1 MRERFLLQSEV
12 QLVLFWSDYQ
22 ERSSIKPA
30 STCNPFRNYSKT
42 RSNIHFTFFR
52 NWISNLS
59 FIQFIQSIAWPGDAK
74 CGRENEK
81 LSIVQQS
88 NILSRLFSWTGSCFV
103 RLFVSIRKCF
113 DKGSRCKTER
123 KGCGKVNTTTENREL
138 SKLNCVITSL
148 YSALELKHYLQ
159 NKWRIIILCDHHY
172 VCVCLTSTICL

>member
-113 DKGSRCKTER
+113 DKDSRCPTER
-123 KGCGKVNTTTENREL
+123 KGCGKVDWEQRIVKTKLRYHQFVLSGGNESYIIRVSVRE
-138 SKLNCVITSL
+138 
-148 YSALELKHYLQ
+148 KH
-159 NKWRIIILCDHHY
+159 
-172 VCVCLTSTICL
+172 